1 MRLPDFSFPGSS
13 LPEILKNEATLN
25 GYVKT
30 VNAENFIKAGVSG
43 EDEGVV
49 TLPGILDSISVGD
62 SLLEDSVET
71 ADKSGSVKIISGW
84 ADADIS
90 ITLLL
95 IDIPAYTAEA
105 FTPGITR
112 FDCLKQ
118 IAGTFRQKDSGGK
131 PCVYVLQHPHFSAWG
146 VREFLFSKLKS
157 SESRGKRIITCTLEF
172 NEFDS
177 TIGKS
182 QDRLL
187 VSMEAAAAEPVT
199 VENPEIGNDQRAG
212 LGKMEA
218 KYGKQ

>member
-1 MRLPDFSFPGSS
+1 MRLPDFL
-13 LPEILKNEATLN
+13 LPEKLKNAATLN

-43 EDEGVV
+43 EGDGA

-95 IDIPAYTAEA
+95 IDIPTYTAEA
-105 FTPGITR
+105 FTPGVTR

-118 IAGTFRQKDSGGK
+118 IAGTFRQKDSDGK
-131 PCVYVLQHPHFSAWG
+131 PCVYAIQHPHFSAWG
-146 VREFLFSKLKS
+146 IREFLFSKLKS
-157 SESRGKRIITCTLEF
+157 AESRGRRIITCTLEF

-177 TIGKS
+177 AVGKS

-187 VSMEAAAAEPVT
+187 ASMEAAQAAPVT
-199 VENPEIGNDQRAG
+199 SEDPVIGNDQRAG
-212 LGKMEA
+212 LGKMEG
-218 KYGKQ
+218 KYGRQ

>member
-1 MRLPDFSFPGSS
+1 MRLPDFSFPGTS
-13 LPEILKNEATLN
+13 LPEILKKEALLN

-43 EDEGVV
+43 GGEGV

-95 IDIPAYTAEA
+95 IDIPTYTADTI
-105 FTPGITR
+105 TPGITR

-118 IAGTFRQKDSGGK
+118 IAGTFRQKDGGGK
-131 PCVYVLQHPHFSAWG
+131 PCVYAIQHPHFSAWG
-146 VREFLFSKLKS
+146 IREFLFSKLKS
-157 SESRGKRIITCTLEF
+157 AESRGKRIITCTLDF
-172 NEFDS
+172 TEFDS

-187 VSMEAAAAEPVT
+187 VSVEAAAAAPVT
-199 VENPEIGNDQRAG
+199 SETPEIGNDQRAG
-212 LGKMEA
+212 LGKMA
-218 KYGKQ
+218 GRYGKQ

>member
-1 MRLPDFSFPGSS
+1 MRLPDFSFPSGS
-13 LPEILKNEATLN
+13 LPAILKNAATLN
-25 GYVKT
+25 QYVKA
-30 VNAENFIKAGVSG
+30 VSAENFIKAGVSG
-43 EDEGVV
+43 EGEGA

-71 ADKSGSVKIISGW
+71 ADRSGSVKIISGW

-95 IDIPAYTAEA
+95 IDIPTYTADA

-118 IAGTFRQKDSGGK
+118 IAGTFRQKDDDGK
-131 PCVYVLQHPHFSAWG
+131 PCVYTIQHPHFSAWG
-146 VREFLFSKLKS
+146 IREFLFSKLKS
-157 SESRGKRIITCTLEF
+157 SESRGKRIITCVLDF
-172 NEFDS
+172 AEFDS
-177 TIGKS
+177 VAGKS

-187 VSMEAAAAEPVT
+187 VSMEAAQAAPLT
-199 VENPEIGNDQRAG
+199 SENPEIGSDQRAG

-218 KYGKQ
+218 QYGKL

>member
-1 MRLPDFSFPGSS
+1 MRLPDFSFPSGS
-13 LPEILKNEATLN
+13 LPEILKNAATLN
-25 GYVKT
+25 QYIKT
-30 VNAENFIKAGVSG
+30 VNVENFIKAGVSG
-43 EDEGVV
+43 EGEGV

-95 IDIPAYTAEA
+95 IDIPTYTAEA
-105 FTPGITR
+105 FTPGVTR

-118 IAGTFRQKDSGGK
+118 IALTFRQKDSEGK
-131 PCVYVLQHPHFSAWG
+131 PRVYMLQHPHFSAWG
-146 VREFLFSKLKS
+146 IREFLFSKLKS
-157 SESRGKRIITCTLEF
+157 GESRGKRIITCTLEF
-172 NEFDS
+172 TESDS
-177 TIGKS
+177 VAGKS

-187 VSMEAAAAEPVT
+187 VSMEASAAAPVT
-199 VENPEIGNDQRAG
+199 AKNPETGNGQRAG

>member
-1 MRLPDFSFPGSS
+1 MRLPDFSFPGTS
-13 LPEILKNEATLN
+13 LPEILKKEAILN

-43 EDEGVV
+43 GSGGV

-95 IDIPAYTAEA
+95 IDIPTYTADTI
-105 FTPGITR
+105 TPGITS

-118 IAGTFRQKDSGGK
+118 IAGTFRQKDSEGK
-131 PCVYVLQHPHFSAWG
+131 PCVYTIQHPHFSAWG
-146 VREFLFSKLKS
+146 IREFLFSKLKS

-177 TIGKS
+177 TVGKS

-187 VSMEAAAAEPVT
+187 VSMEAAQAAPVT
-199 VENPEIGNDQRAG
+199 SETPEIGSDQRAG
-212 LGKMEA
+212 LGKMEGR
-218 KYGKQ
+218 YGKQ

>member
-1 MRLPDFSFPGSS
+1 MRLPDFSFPSGS
-13 LPEILKNEATLN
+13 LPEILKNAATLN

-43 EDEGVV
+43 EGEGV

-95 IDIPAYTAEA
+95 IDIPTYTADT
-105 FTPGITR
+105 FTPGVTR

-118 IAGTFRQKDSGGK
+118 IAGTFRQKDSEGK
-131 PCVYVLQHPHFSAWG
+131 PCVYAIQHPHFSAWG
-146 VREFLFSKLKS
+146 IREFLFSKLKS
-157 SESRGKRIITCTLEF
+157 SESRVKRIITCTLDF
-172 NEFDS
+172 TEFDS
-177 TIGKS
+177 TVGKS

-187 VSMEAAAAEPVT
+187 ASMEAEAAAPVT
-199 VENPEIGNDQRAG
+199 SETPEIGNDQRAG
-212 LGKMEA
+212 LGKMEG
-218 KYGKQ
+218 KYGRQ